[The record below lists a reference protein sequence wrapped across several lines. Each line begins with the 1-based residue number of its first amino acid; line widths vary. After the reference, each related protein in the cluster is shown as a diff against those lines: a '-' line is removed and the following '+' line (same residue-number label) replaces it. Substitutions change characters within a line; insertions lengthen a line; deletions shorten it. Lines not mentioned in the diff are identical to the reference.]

1 MGHPSHKI
9 VRMLPIISDT
19 CKSEEFNKVCEV
31 CEKSKQT
38 RNPFPSSDHHVTSI
52 FELIHCDL
60 WGPYR
65 TPSSC
70 SAYYFLTIVD
80 NYSWGVWIYLL
91 KEKKEVACMVK
102 SFLTFVERQY
112 GKCIKIVR
120 SDNGTEF
127 MCLKDHFLQHGII
140 HQTSCIGTPQQNGRV
155 ERKHRHILNVARSLR
170 FQGNLPIKFW
180 GECVLAAGYLINLT
194 PSFVLN
200 GKTPYEILHGKAP
213 NYDHLRIF
221 GSLCYA
227 HNQNRGG
234 DKFNSRSRR
243 CVFVGYP
250 FGQKGWKLFDLDKEI
265 FFVSRDVRFHED
277 VFPFVDPPNLPLQS
291 NSPPLDGSNPGLIL
305 ETNDPDL
312 HTLPVSDCL
321 EPTLTDKGG
330 HASTPGAANL
340 SEETVN
346 PGFDLNDEVPHV
358 LTDAIIA
365 ILAPTPSSL
374 TEAPTT
380 TCSLET
386 VVPPNIIS
394 STLVSIGRGHR
405 LKTPSVRLRDF
416 VTHNTILKSLSNHS
430 SSSPSSLGLSY
441 PLHKFVNYDSFSTRH
456 CSFLAAL
463 HTKQEPLFF
472 SQKPLFFSQ
481 AMKDQRWREA
491 MSREIHALETN
502 ETWDLT
508 KLPPGKKALGCRWV
522 YKIKYHSDGS
532 VERFKA
538 KLVVLGNHQVEGLD
552 YNETYAPVAKMVT
565 IRTT

>member
-1 MGHPSHKI
+1 VILEGGLILTNVLYVPKLKCNLISVPQITDEGNCVIQFTDKLCMMQDRISRTLIGVSERKDGQYWYRGVHKSTAHHVGIKSQLELWHIRMGHPSHKI
-9 VRMLPIISDT
+9 VRMLPIISNT

-38 RNPFPSSDHHVTSI
+38 RNSFPSSDHHVTAI

-70 SAYYFLTIVD
+70 GAYYFLTIMD
-80 NYSWGVWIYLL
+80 DYSRGVWIYLL
-91 KEKKEVACMVK
+91 KEKKEVAGMVK
-102 SFLTFVERQY
+102 SFITFVERQY
-112 GKCIKIVR
+112 DKCIKIVR

-140 HQTSCIGTPQQNGRV
+140 HQTSCTGTPQQNGRV
-155 ERKHRHILNVARSLR
+155 EHKHRHILNVARSLR
-170 FQGNLPIKFW
+170 FQGNLLIKLW

-277 VFPFVDPPNLPLQS
+277 VFPFVEPPNLPLQS

-312 HTLPVSDCL
+312 HTLPMSDCI
-321 EPTLTDKGG
+321 EPTLTDQGG

-340 SEETVN
+340 LEETVN
-346 PGFDLNDEVPHV
+346 PSFDLNDEVPPV
-358 LTDAIIA
+358 LTDDTIA
-365 ILAPTPSSL
+365 ISAPVPSPL

-386 VVPPNIIS
+386 IVPPNIIS
-394 STLVSIGRGHR
+394 STLVPIGRGHR
-405 LKTPSVRLRDF
+405 LKTPSVRL
-416 VTHNTILKSLSNHS
+416 
-430 SSSPSSLGLSY
+430 
-441 PLHKFVNYDSFSTRH
+441 
-456 CSFLAAL
+456 
-463 HTKQEPLFF
+463 
-472 SQKPLFFSQ
+472 
-481 AMKDQRWREA
+481 
-491 MSREIHALETN
+491 
-502 ETWDLT
+502 
-508 KLPPGKKALGCRWV
+508 
-522 YKIKYHSDGS
+522 
-532 VERFKA
+532 
-538 KLVVLGNHQVEGLD
+538 
-552 YNETYAPVAKMVT
+552 
-565 IRTT
+565 